1 MKENKFLYFRTQATD
16 ADDDSHDDSACYPA
30 SSLMGMAP
38 ASDSTLELAF
48 LPRLRRPGNFGI
60 DHDLVTLTLTTNNT
74 HIAAMKAIVDA
85 INSNITNENM
95 IVVANDDSGG
105 TEYLA
110 KSGIASVDTI
120 VVRGV

>member
-1 MKENKFLYFRTQATD
+1 MNKDKFLYFRTQATD
-16 ADDDSHDDSACYPA
+16 INDDSHDDSACYPV

-60 DHDLVTLTLTTNNT
+60 DHDLITLNLTTNNT
-74 HIAAMKAIVDA
+74 HLTAMTAIVRA
-85 INSNITNENM
+85 INNNTSTI
-95 IVVANDDSGG
+95 IVVANDDSDG

-110 KSGIASVDTI
+110 NSGIASIDTI

>member
-38 ASDSTLELAF
+38 ASDNTLELAF

>member
-16 ADDDSHDDSACYPA
+16 AEDDSHDDSACYPA

-74 HIAAMKAIVDA
+74 HVAAMKAIVDA

-110 KSGIASVDTI
+110 KSGIASVATI

>member
-38 ASDSTLELAF
+38 ASDNTLELAF

-110 KSGIASVDTI
+110 KSGIASVATI

>member
-16 ADDDSHDDSACYPA
+16 AEDDSHDDSACYPA

-110 KSGIASVDTI
+110 KSGIASVATI

>member
-60 DHDLVTLTLTTNNT
+60 DHDIVTLTLTTNNT